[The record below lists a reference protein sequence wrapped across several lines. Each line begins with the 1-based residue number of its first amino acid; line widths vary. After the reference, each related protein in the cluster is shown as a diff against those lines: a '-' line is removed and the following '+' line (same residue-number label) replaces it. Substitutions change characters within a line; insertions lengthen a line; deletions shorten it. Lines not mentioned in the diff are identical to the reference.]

1 MLVNTQLAAIKN
13 QKYIL
18 PTNNNFN
25 NNNTGSNLNNQNDN
39 DTIKP
44 MAPET
49 QIDHTTQ
56 CGTERQKPVT

>member
-49 QIDHTTQ
+49 QIDHTT
-56 CGTERQKPVT
+56 